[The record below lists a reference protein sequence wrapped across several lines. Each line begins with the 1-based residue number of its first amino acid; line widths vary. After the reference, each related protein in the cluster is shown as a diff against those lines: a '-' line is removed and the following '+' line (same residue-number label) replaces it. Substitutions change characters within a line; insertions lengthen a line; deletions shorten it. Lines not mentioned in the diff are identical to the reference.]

1 MVIVFQYLIKKEKI
15 MYSDKGFTMI
25 ELIVTL
31 IIVGI
36 LAFVAVPIYRN
47 YVKEGYATEGR
58 ALLGEINAAQ
68 QIYHS
73 RNGQFYA
80 GTAGQQ
86 MGTSF
91 GVDARRNKYFTSY
104 ETTKVGDDG
113 YKTVIKGGGAA
124 SGISL
129 TLEGSLTGAP
139 KIIENMGD

>member
-1 MVIVFQYLIKKEKI
+1 
-15 MYSDKGFTMI
+15 MYRDKGFTII

-36 LAFVAVPIYRN
+36 LAFIAVPIYRN

-104 ETTKVGDDG
+104 QTTTSGDQ
-113 YKTVIKGGGAA
+113 YKTVISGSGAA

-139 KIIENMGD
+139 KIIESMGD